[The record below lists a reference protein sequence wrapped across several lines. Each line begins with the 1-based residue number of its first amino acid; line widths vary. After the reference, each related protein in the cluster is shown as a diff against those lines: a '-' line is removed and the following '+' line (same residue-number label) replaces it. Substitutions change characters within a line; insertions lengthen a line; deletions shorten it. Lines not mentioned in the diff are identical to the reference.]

1 MKNTL
6 TRRTTLIA
14 AAAALASMAWS
25 VQANSPKKMPVMQVW
40 KDPNCGCCNDWVA
53 ILRKEGFDIQTFD
66 TGNTAMRQRLGLPT
80 KFGSC
85 HTALIDGYVI
95 EGHVNPSDIKRLL
108 AERPQALGLA
118 VPGMPVGSPGMDGPE
133 YGNRRDPYDV
143 LLVQKDGSSRVYQS
157 YFRQASTTVRD
168 GFERVQH
175 SGQEATTSTPNAA
188 VAALPWAQAEVRR
201 VDVAAGKISLK
212 HGEIKN
218 LDMPPM
224 SMVFQ
229 VQDKALLSQIK
240 VGDKVRFTADQIKG
254 AYTVLSIEAMP

>member
-1 MKNTL
+1 
-6 TRRTTLIA
+6 
-14 AAAALASMAWS
+14 
-25 VQANSPKKMPVMQVW
+25 
-40 KDPNCGCCNDWVA
+40 
-53 ILRKEGFDIQTFD
+53 
-66 TGNTAMRQRLGLPT
+66 
-80 KFGSC
+80 
-85 HTALIDGYVI
+85 
-95 EGHVNPSDIKRLL
+95 
-108 AERPQALGLA
+108 
-118 VPGMPVGSPGMDGPE
+118 MDGPE

-143 LLVQKDGSSRVYQS
+143 LLVQKDGSSKVYQS

-188 VAALPWAQAEVRR
+188 VAALPWAQADVRR